1 MRNFT
6 KLMLIGT
13 MLFTCLGGAKAKLSL
28 DLPGVWSG
36 TTKDGST
43 YSFGGGWNGAATWV
57 DGDWS
62 GDAYEYVWVKYT
74 GFSGNIQLKIE
85 YDEWKSHQEW
95 GDSFDQQSV
104 SFINAS
110 GVLSIAIDKTTTFV
124 NGSAETNGQHKGEIY
139 AKHIRQVILQDAGA
153 ASTVTV
159 EGLYVGT
166 YDELLVDMGY
176 DKTKNHVLKVT
187 NGSAGSEIYS
197 KSITYTMASALTAGT
212 EYTVTAKICAPN
224 VTRGTVVKFV
234 LTGGEVVKYG
244 DEIAIS
250 ANTFHQVSQTF
261 TASAKTGTG
270 IEIDFGFANG
280 VVYIDD
286 VSCVAEGS
294 STNLISNSN
303 FENPFSTEGWT
314 VPGWTGQTITQAEQ
328 AVGEVST
335 QKYQKVDIGPNG
347 WASIVAYNPISVP
360 AEVEAYFAKYD
371 SEKGNVKLTAVANMY
386 QWGRGVIKG
395 DEGDYYFPQIDSKD
409 VTADGAYDGM
419 EISWDGVNAK
429 YGDGSTIYALGK
441 KNDIVGFYLVKSGVQ
456 VPNGKPYLEVTSS
469 GAREFI
475 GFADDSETTSI
486 KDAVRSENEG
496 VASFFDLQGR
506 RVTQPTNGLYIVN
519 GKKVVIK

>member
-1 MRNFT
+1 
-6 KLMLIGT
+6 
-13 MLFTCLGGAKAKLSL
+13 
-28 DLPGVWSG
+28 
-36 TTKDGST
+36 
-43 YSFGGGWNGAATWV
+43 
-57 DGDWS
+57 
-62 GDAYEYVWVKYT
+62 
-74 GFSGNIQLKIE
+74 
-85 YDEWKSHQEW
+85 
-95 GDSFDQQSV
+95 
-104 SFINAS
+104 
-110 GVLSIAIDKTTTFV
+110 
-124 NGSAETNGQHKGEIY
+124 
-139 AKHIRQVILQDAGA
+139 
-153 ASTVTV
+153 
-159 EGLYVGT
+159 
-166 YDELLVDMGY
+166 
-176 DKTKNHVLKVT
+176 
-187 NGSAGSEIYS
+187 
-197 KSITYTMASALTAGT
+197 MASALTAGT

-419 EISWDGVNAK
+419 EISWGSVVSDG
-429 YGDGSTIYALGK
+429 THYALGVVGGV
-441 KNDIVGFYLVKSGVQ
+441 VGFVKVKSGVTI
-456 VPNGKPYLEVTSS
+456 PSGKPYLVIPSVGPS
-469 GAREFI
+469 REFI
-475 GFADDSETTSI
+475 GFDDETTSI
-486 KDAVRSENEG
+486 DASLVNSEKKL
-496 VASFFDLQGR
+496 VADVFDLQGR
-506 RVTQPTNGLYIVN
+506 RVAQPTKGLYIVN
-519 GKKVVIK
+519 GKKVMIK